1 MSTDSKN
8 QPSYSAVGV
17 FNNMKY
23 LLSIFLKENGG
34 KLYIIRNVIASVLSV
49 LFTLVYTIMPG
60 LIISEIVGQKRLRVV
75 IFYIAILLI
84 TPLVQTGLDTL
95 FAVYNKKSIN
105 KIIMNVNRRI
115 FYHSVDMDYE
125 NYDKPEYNAL
135 RDRVHN
141 TMSGLEWN
149 IAQVIAIFSSI
160 LSIITISSVMA
171 YLNFWIIIL
180 ICNRSCF

>member
-105 KIIMNVNRRI
+105 KI
-115 FYHSVDMDYE
+115 
-125 NYDKPEYNAL
+125 
-135 RDRVHN
+135 
-141 TMSGLEWN
+141 
-149 IAQVIAIFSSI
+149 
-160 LSIITISSVMA
+160 
-171 YLNFWIIIL
+171 
-180 ICNRSCF
+180 